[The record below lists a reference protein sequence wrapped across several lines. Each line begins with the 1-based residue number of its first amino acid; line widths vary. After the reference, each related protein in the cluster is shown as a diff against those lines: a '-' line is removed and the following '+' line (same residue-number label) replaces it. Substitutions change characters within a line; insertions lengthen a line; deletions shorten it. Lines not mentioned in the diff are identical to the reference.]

1 MNNIHKNREE
11 KKVEEPVMN
20 KNETKIIYETNQS
33 IILYRRSKSMNENV
47 SFKNKNKKKTL
58 REKPK

>member
-1 MNNIHKNREE
+1 
-11 KKVEEPVMN
+11 MN

-47 SFKNKNKKKTL
+47 SFKNKNKQKKKTL